1 MPLSRKRL
9 RSRSRSVRRFARRS
23 GRFARKFTSRSR
35 INRAVT
41 YHQYRRTFAI
51 EDINDATNGSH
62 KAYAFKFNQL
72 PNYADFLNMYDAY
85 KIKKII
91 IRVEPTGTENDMV
104 NMSSMSNKYIRVVHD
119 YDDSGAL
126 VNESDYFEYQNMK
139 SYAAVGKAFRI
150 VLYPRIAGLTYRTE
164 STLGQS
170 QVKSRFIDM
179 AMQDVPHYGIKI
191 YFPGIGRNGYLGWRL
206 FGTML
211 FVCKDCK

>member
-23 GRFARKFTSRSR
+23 GRFVRKFTRRSR
-35 INRAVT
+35 INRAIT
-41 YHQYRRTFAI
+41 FHQYRRTFHI

-62 KAYAFKFNQL
+62 KTYAFKFNQL

-91 IRVEPTGTENDMV
+91 LRIEPTGTVNDMV
-104 NMSSMSNKYIRVVHD
+104 NMSTMSNKYIRVVHD
-119 YDDSGAL
+119 YDDSLPL

-139 SYAAVGKAFRI
+139 SYSAIGKAFKI
-150 VLYPRIAGLTYRTE
+150 VLYPRLISLTYRTE

-170 QVKSRFIDM
+170 QSKSRLIDM
-179 AMQDVPHYGIKI
+179 QQQDVPHLGLKI
-191 YFPGIGRNGYLGWRL
+191 FFPGIGRNGLLAWRV
-206 FGTML
+206 FGTMM
-211 FVCKDCK
+211 FVCKDTR